1 MYFQKMKLDQDPE
14 KLDLLSFANG
24 TDTDDYRYALTHP
37 GNCHA
42 DGRDPDGISP
52 LTFTKEKGML
62 TTKDPFFKD
71 IAISETVLCVKID
84 DFYRPINFDIYIQLE
99 FKNEIKK
106 FTTDNSV
113 VLKFQPNVT
122 GKFSFSG
129 GCANADG
136 NYSIDAGVTKEIII
150 IDSEVGAS
158 ELKAVEY
165 ICEITIASKNKVDK
179 KSFAVPTFA
188 VLRPIVVGAVGKY
201 DNGYPNGAVYVFEF
215 DSASN
220 KWDAK
225 TKISGGTTNNNPSI
239 SQQLKIPE
247 DFNKRF
253 GYSLGINSNTLAVG
267 ATGVDKDQAIKTS
280 QGAVIFF
287 EKNGSDWEQAPL
299 LSSVA
304 IDTKDSNK
312 KTNINTNNE
321 DEFGRAIN
329 YDGEDLIVGATYV
342 NKYSDGDGYSKGLVY
357 NLKKD
362 SSGAWSKTFKIS
374 DNKGGDGKLDV
385 DLDDYDYF
393 GRSVSS
399 SGNLL
404 FVGAPGDDDGGAAR
418 GAVHRI
424 SREDSNAN
432 W

>member
-1 MYFQKMKLDQDPE
+1 M
-14 KLDLLSFANG
+14 
-24 TDTDDYRYALTHP
+24 
-37 GNCHA
+37 
-42 DGRDPDGISP
+42 
-52 LTFTKEKGML
+52 
-62 TTKDPFFKD
+62 
-71 IAISETVLCVKID
+71 
-84 DFYRPINFDIYIQLE
+84 
-99 FKNEIKK
+99 
-106 FTTDNSV
+106 
-113 VLKFQPNVT
+113 
-122 GKFSFSG
+122 
-129 GCANADG
+129 
-136 NYSIDAGVTKEIII
+136 
-150 IDSEVGAS
+150 
-158 ELKAVEY
+158 
-165 ICEITIASKNKVDK
+165 DK
-179 KSFAVPTFA
+179 KSFAVPIFA

-404 FVGAPGDDDGGAAR
+404 FVGAPGDDDGGTAR

-424 SREDSNAN
+424 SREDSNADWSDTYLGKISSIAKVKLNDYDYFGTSVSYSDSTRTLVVGAPGDDDGGTDRGAVYIFRRNLDGSVDYETKISNNGGVDGQLDVDLDDYDEFGKSVSLNKDYLLIGATGDDDGGSNKGAVYIFEKDSDGN
-432 W
+432 WFKSFKISDNDSVQDINNKVNGFNAIDINLEEFSYFGIDVEVFKYD